1 MPVDRAPNFSSC
13 FVQVPVCTPSRQTY
27 RPHRPMEVCYYVGH
41 DDELYDLVKDST
53 ESTNL
58 ASDPDHRETVRS
70 MKDALLD
77 RLITAD
83 ETDQIAQRWR
93 V

>member
-1 MPVDRAPNFSSC
+1 
-13 FVQVPVCTPSRQTY
+13 
-27 RPHRPMEVCYYVGH
+27 MEVCYYVGH
-41 DDELYDLVKDST
+41 DDGLYGLVKDSM

-58 ASDPDHRETVRS
+58 ASDPDHREMVRS

-83 ETDQIAQRWR
+83 ETDQIAQRWC